1 MAFAGVEPVRAKI
14 IVDGKMNKLALLNLG
29 CEISYR
35 NNRDVEEKLTRF
47 HLFCSSIWH
56 TLGKRVHKE
65 MLFKLCKVMVVTSLL
80 YGCKTWTLRAKNI
93 RRVEAA
99 EIRILR
105 WFAGYTILDR
115 RRSEEIKE
123 NSNCPQFQSTDS
135 VQICNFLLQ
144 LNKCLPH
151 RKPSK
156 SVHRF
161 TS

>member
-80 YGCKTWTLRAKNI
+80 YGCKTWTLRADQI
-93 RRVEAA
+93 RTEAA
-99 EIRILR
+99 KFQFTYLSTGTTLPFTVSQFKPI
-105 WFAGYTILDR
+105 T
-115 RRSEEIKE
+115 EE
-123 NSNCPQFQSTDS
+123 PFR
-135 VQICNFLLQ
+135 L
-144 LNKCLPH
+144 
-151 RKPSK
+151 
-156 SVHRF
+156 F
-161 TS
+161 TSVPPHKRL